1 MVGAAITAAGSLLL
15 YSLAQVRHIDER
27 LDLLEQEARILL
39 DGEGAV
45 RPSKEAMQ
53 SFFAV
58 EHLKERVQRLEA
70 RE

>member
-1 MVGAAITAAGSLLL
+1 MRELTFRVT
-15 YSLAQVRHIDER
+15 
-27 LDLLEQEARILL
+27 EQEARILL